1 MKSKDYTNL
10 KDKTIF
16 DFCTDKQLLKG
27 GGFGQAL
34 VDKEKFIRF
43 MKENPSSNAWML
55 LQLAVEVLHDDK
67 LIEAIERDFSDVTIP
82 RYE

>member
-1 MKSKDYTNL
+1 MKSRDYTNL

-16 DFCTDKQLLKG
+16 DFCTDKELIKN
-27 GGFGQAL
+27 GFGH
-34 VDKEKFIRF
+34 VVEDKEEFIRL
-43 MKENPSSNAWML
+43 MKEKPSSNAWML

-67 LIEAIERDFSDVTIP
+67 LIDAIERDFSDVTIP

>member
-1 MKSKDYTNL
+1 MKNKDYTNL

-16 DFCTDKQLLKG
+16 DFCTDEELIKN
-27 GGFGQAL
+27 GFGH
-34 VDKEKFIRF
+34 VVEDKEEFIRF
-43 MKENPSSNAWML
+43 MKENLSSNAWML

>member
-1 MKSKDYTNL
+1 MKNKDYANL

-16 DFCTDKQLLKG
+16 DFCTDEELIKN
-27 GGFGQAL
+27 GFGH
-34 VDKEKFIRF
+34 VMEDKEEFIRF

>member
-16 DFCTDKQLLKG
+16 DFCTDEELIKK
-27 GGFGQAL
+27 GFGH
-34 VDKEKFIRF
+34 VVEDKEEFIRF

>member
-1 MKSKDYTNL
+1 MKNKDYTNL

-16 DFCTDKQLLKG
+16 DFCTDEELIKK
-27 GGFGQAL
+27 GFGH
-34 VDKEKFIRF
+34 VVEDKEEFIRF

-67 LIEAIERDFSDVTIP
+67 LIEAIEKDFSDVTIP

>member
-1 MKSKDYTNL
+1 MKSRDYTNL

-16 DFCTDKQLLKG
+16 DFCTDKELLKRY
-27 GGFGQAL
+27 FGQAL
-34 VDKEKFIRF
+34 ADKEEFIRL
-43 MKENPSSNAWML
+43 MKEKPSSNAGML

-67 LIEAIERDFSDVTIP
+67 LIDAIERDFSDVTIP

>member
-16 DFCTDKQLLKG
+16 DFCTDEELIKN
-27 GGFGQAL
+27 GFGH
-34 VDKEKFIRF
+34 VVEDKEEFIRYA
-43 MKENPSSNAWML
+43 KKHPETNAGML

-67 LIEAIERDFSDVTIP
+67 LIDAIERDFSDVTIP

>member
-1 MKSKDYTNL
+1 MKSRDYTNL

-16 DFCTDKQLLKG
+16 DFCTDKELIKN
-27 GGFGQAL
+27 GFGH
-34 VDKEKFIRF
+34 VVEDKEEFIRL
-43 MKENPSSNAWML
+43 MKEKPSSNAGML

>member
-1 MKSKDYTNL
+1 MKNKDYTNL

-16 DFCTDKQLLKG
+16 DFCTDEELIKK
-27 GGFGQAL
+27 GFGH
-34 VDKEKFIRF
+34 VVEDKEEFIRF

>member
-1 MKSKDYTNL
+1 MKNKDYTNL

-16 DFCTDKQLLKG
+16 DFCTDEELIKK
-27 GGFGQAL
+27 GFGH
-34 VDKEKFIRF
+34 VVEDKEEFTRF

>member
-1 MKSKDYTNL
+1 MKSKDYTNLL

-16 DFCTDKQLLKG
+16 DFCTDKELIKN
-27 GGFGQAL
+27 GFGH
-34 VDKEKFIRF
+34 VVEDKEEFIRL
-43 MKENPSSNAWML
+43 MKEKPSSNAWML

>member
-1 MKSKDYTNL
+1 MKNKDYTNL

-16 DFCTDKQLLKG
+16 DFCTDEELIKN
-27 GGFGQAL
+27 GFGH
-34 VDKEKFIRF
+34 VVEDKEEFIRF

>member
-1 MKSKDYTNL
+1 MKSRDYTNL

-16 DFCTDKQLLKG
+16 DFCTDKELLKR
-27 GGFGQAL
+27 GFGQAL
-34 VDKEKFIRF
+34 VDKEEFIRL
-43 MKENPSSNAWML
+43 MKEKPSSNAGML
-55 LQLAVEVLHDDK
+55 LRLAVEVLHDDK

>member
-10 KDKTIF
+10 KYKTMF
-16 DFCTDKQLLKG
+16 DFCSDSKLLN

-34 VDKEKFIRF
+34 VDKEEFIRL
-43 MKENPSSNAWML
+43 MKENPSSNAGTL

>member
-1 MKSKDYTNL
+1 MKSRDYTNL

-16 DFCTDKQLLKG
+16 DFCTDKELLKRD
-27 GGFGQAL
+27 FGQAL
-34 VDKEKFIRF
+34 ADKEEFIRL
-43 MKENPSSNAWML
+43 MKEKPSSNAGML
-55 LQLAVEVLHDDK
+55 LRLAVEVLHDDK

>member
-1 MKSKDYTNL
+1 MKNKDYTNL

-16 DFCTDKQLLKG
+16 DFCTDEELIKN
-27 GGFGQAL
+27 GFGH
-34 VDKEKFIRF
+34 VVEDKEEFIRF

-67 LIEAIERDFSDVTIP
+67 EAIERDFSDVTIP

>member
-1 MKSKDYTNL
+1 M
-10 KDKTIF
+10 
-16 DFCTDKQLLKG
+16 
-27 GGFGQAL
+27 
-34 VDKEKFIRF
+34 VDKEEFIRL
-43 MKENPSSNAWML
+43 MKEKPSSNAGML

>member
-16 DFCTDKQLLKG
+16 DFCTDKELIKN
-27 GGFGQAL
+27 GFGH
-34 VDKEKFIRF
+34 VVEDRKEFIRYA
-43 MKENPSSNAWML
+43 KKHPETNAWML

-67 LIEAIERDFSDVTIP
+67 LIEAIEKDFSDVTIP

>member
-16 DFCTDKQLLKG
+16 DFCTDKELIKN
-27 GGFGQAL
+27 GFGH
-34 VDKEKFIRF
+34 VVEDKEEFIRL
-43 MKENPSSNAWML
+43 MKEKPSSNAWML

>member
-1 MKSKDYTNL
+1 MKNKDYTNL

-16 DFCTDKQLLKG
+16 DFCTDEELIKN
-27 GGFGQAL
+27 GFGH
-34 VDKEKFIRF
+34 VVEDKEEFIRF
-43 MKENPSSNAWML
+43 MKENPSSNALML

>member
-1 MKSKDYTNL
+1 MKNKDYANL

-16 DFCTDKQLLKG
+16 DFCTDEELIKN
-27 GGFGQAL
+27 GFGH
-34 VDKEKFIRF
+34 VVEDKEEFIRF

>member
-1 MKSKDYTNL
+1 MKSRDYTNL

-16 DFCTDKQLLKG
+16 DFCSDSKLLK

-34 VDKEKFIRF
+34 VDKEEFIRL
-43 MKENPSSNAWML
+43 MKEKPSSNAGML

>member
-1 MKSKDYTNL
+1 MKNKDYTNL

-16 DFCTDKQLLKG
+16 DFCTDEELIKN
-27 GGFGQAL
+27 GFGH
-34 VDKEKFIRF
+34 VVEDKEEFIRF

-67 LIEAIERDFSDVTIP
+67 LIEAIERDFSDETIP